1 MQSDQPLPLAV
12 EAHRRMNCPFCGKDV
27 SNETNITETRMG
39 AKGIHRRRQCP
50 SCDELFT
57 TYEQTQESLVMVV
70 KRDGR
75 REEFQREKLLTSL
88 RIATRKRPLPEGALI
103 AIVEDIERR
112 VLGADRGEVSSRI
125 LSEMVISRLKDLDP
139 IAYMRFASL
148 YHQFV
153 SIEQMLEELGRIAL
167 SPDLPAPEQARM
179 FAEDSDYLE
188 TGEPINLEVH
198 RGLNRIAA
206 H

>member
-1 MQSDQPLPLAV
+1 M
-12 EAHRRMNCPFCGKDV
+12 
-27 SNETNITETRMG
+27 
-39 AKGIHRRRQCP
+39 
-50 SCDELFT
+50 
-57 TYEQTQESLVMVV
+57 
-70 KRDGR
+70 
-75 REEFQREKLLTSL
+75 LTSL
-88 RIATRKRPLPEGALI
+88 RIAPRKRPLPEGALI

-139 IAYMRFASL
+139 IAYMRYASL

>member
-1 MQSDQPLPLAV
+1 
-12 EAHRRMNCPFCGKDV
+12 
-27 SNETNITETRMG
+27 MG
-39 AKGIHRRRQCP
+39 AKGIHRRRHCP
-50 SCDELFT
+50 GCDELFT
-57 TYEQTQESLVMVV
+57 TYEQIQDSLVMVV

-103 AIVEDIERR
+103 AIVEDLERR
-112 VLGADRGEVSSRI
+112 VLGSDRGEVSSRV

-153 SIEQMLEELGRIAL
+153 SVEQMLEELGRIAL
-167 SPDLPAPEQARM
+167 APDLPAPEQARM
-179 FAEDSDYLE
+179 FTDDPDHLE
-188 TGEPINLEVH
+188 LGEPINLEAH
-198 RGLNRIAA
+198 RSLNRLAA
-206 H
+206 Q